1 MEQPSWLLE
10 SGTPVPT
17 DVILLPG
24 PSLGGLCYFKS
35 TVTPARQLL
44 PPSPGSGGH
53 LCLSWPPPVCPLT
66 RATVCSEPSV
76 PTLRWGLCPRPPRL
90 LRELVEADQ
99 PSQVRR
105 GPQSREVPQP
115 QSRRDWG
122 AKPLASV
129 PCPHPG
135 HSLQDPRGQA
145 QLSPLGSAPPPRQGP
160 GGVGR
165 PDQDSGDGRVWV
177 SKFILGQGSP
187 CPSLW
192 WEEG

>member
-1 MEQPSWLLE
+1 M
-10 SGTPVPT
+10 TPVST
-17 DVILLPG
+17 DVILLPD
-24 PSLGGLCYFKS
+24 PSSGGLCYCKCP

-53 LCLSWPPPVCPLT
+53 LCLSWPPAVCPLA

-76 PTLRWGLCPRPPRL
+76 STLRWGLCSRPPCL
-90 LRELVEADQ
+90 PRELVETDQ

-115 QSRRDWG
+115 QSRRGWR
-122 AKPLASV
+122 AKPLASA

-135 HSLQDPRGQA
+135 P
-145 QLSPLGSAPPPRQGP
+145 QLASPQGAGTAGSPGLCPATPPRVQGEWA
-160 GGVGR
+160 G
-165 PDQDSGDGRVWV
+165 PDQDSGDGRMWV

-192 WEEG
+192 WEGG

>member
-1 MEQPSWLLE
+1 MS
-10 SGTPVPT
+10 T
-17 DVILLPG
+17 DVILLPD
-24 PSLGGLCYFKS
+24 PSSGGLCYCKCP

-53 LCLSWPPPVCPLT
+53 LCLSWPPAVCPLA

-76 PTLRWGLCPRPPRL
+76 STLRWGLCSRPPCL
-90 LRELVEADQ
+90 LRELVETDQ

-105 GPQSREVPQP
+105 GPRSREVPQP
-115 QSRRDWG
+115 QSRRGWR
-122 AKPLASV
+122 AKPLASA

-135 HSLQDPRGQA
+135 P
-145 QLSPLGSAPPPRQGP
+145 QLASPQGAGTAGSPGLCPATPPRVQGEWA
-160 GGVGR
+160 G
-165 PDQDSGDGRVWV
+165 PDQDSGDGRMWV

-192 WEEG
+192 WEGG